1 MVAGRLRRLTA
12 ARLRIFVDAGF
23 AALARTSLDGVWVQ
37 VGLEPARHRLPDLYA
52 SIAEF
57 ALSLRPLDFFFMHK
71 PPGLR
76 LRFLL
81 PVDTPCT
88 TVREQAAAWRSQG
101 LITTVLPGV
110 YEPEQHL
117 FGGPDSMRHVHRLF
131 TVDSQAWLAFHTA
144 SGDNGPAWAYSLSL
158 LRHVLD
164 GLGIAGWED
173 LDVWD
178 RIARQT
184 GRVLPAGLT
193 PQKTNAVAGAFRAAW
208 AQPGTIGLAQVWGP
222 PLREAAQQW
231 QRGYFGTDNAII
243 GPREGAAF
251 ATIFHWNRGG
261 LSPAVQSMLTSALG
275 DRAYRP

>member
-1 MVAGRLRRLTA
+1 MVAGRLRRFTTA
-12 ARLRIFVDAGF
+12 QLRIFVDAGLT
-23 AALARTSLDGVWVQ
+23 ALARTNPDGVWVQ
-37 VGLEPARHRLPDLYA
+37 VGLEPVPHRLPDLYA
-52 SIAEF
+52 GIAGF

-76 LRFLL
+76 LRFRL
-81 PVDTPCT
+81 PIDGPTG

-117 FGGPDSMRHVHRLF
+117 FGGPDSMRYVHRLF
-131 TVDSQAWLAFHTA
+131 TVDSQAWLAFHA
-144 SGDNGPAWAYSLSL
+144 APGDNGPAWAFSLSM
-158 LRHVLD
+158 LRHMLA
-164 GLGIAGWED
+164 GLGIVGWED

-184 GRVLPAGLT
+184 GRTLPAGLS
-193 PQKTNAVAGAFRAAW
+193 PKKVDAVAEAFRAAW
-208 AQPGTIGLAQVWGP
+208 AKPATTGLAREWGP
-222 PLREAAQQW
+222 VLHEAGQQW
-231 QRGYFGTDNAII
+231 QRGYFSRDKAII

-251 ATIFHWNRGG
+251 ATIFHWNRGR
-261 LSPAVQSMLTSALG
+261 LSAAVQSMLTSALA